1 MNITLT
7 LKRYLP
13 IGLVFLLGAAVLAFS
28 GACSD
33 SVGQD
38 SSLEDRGYA
47 STKRLVSTD
56 WVAKNLNTENVV
68 VIDVSKQEQ
77 YDEGHIPGALSY
89 PTSELQVVNDAGV
102 KGMIPPGGTIAA
114 KLSSLGVS
122 PGDTIIIYDHIK
134 SLWGSRLLWTLLVY
148 GHDDVRLMDGAYGLW
163 VKEGRSVSTDTP
175 STASSSYKFTD
186 KPDTSLIVRLDQVL
200 ADIDDDSSLMVDT
213 RSADEYA
220 GRAVRSARGG
230 HIPESVHLEWTQNVD
245 EDGRF
250 LSADKL
256 EDLYLGS
263 DITDDLVIYTLCQT
277 AVRATHSWFVLS
289 ELLGYDDVA
298 VYDGSWAEWGNIE
311 DTPIDS

>member
-1 MNITLT
+1 MHVTLT

-13 IGLVFLLGAAVLAFS
+13 IGLLFVLGAAILAFS

-33 SVGQD
+33 SVEQD
-38 SSLEDRGYA
+38 TALEDRGYA
-47 STKRLVSTD
+47 SIKRLVTTD
-56 WVAKNLNTENVV
+56 WVAENLDTENVV

-89 PTSELQVVNDAGV
+89 PTSELQVERDGV
-102 KGMIPPGGTIAA
+102 KGLLPDESDIEAY
-114 KLSSLGVS
+114 LSGLGVS
-122 PGDTIIIYDHIK
+122 PDDTIIIYDHIK

-163 VKEGRSVSTDTP
+163 VKEGRSVTTDVP
-175 STASSSYKFTD
+175 SPKSSNYEFSGKAN
-186 KPDTSLIVRLDQVL
+186 KSLIVGIDQVL
-200 ADIDDDSSLMVDT
+200 DNIGDDDSLVVDT

-220 GRAVRSARGG
+220 GRDVRAARGG

-256 EDLYLGS
+256 KELYLGS
-263 DITDDLVIYTLCQT
+263 DITGDLAIYTLCQT
-277 AVRATHSWFVLS
+277 AVRATHSWFVLA

-298 VYDGSWAEWGNIE
+298 VYDGSWTEWGNIE

>member
-89 PTSELQVVNDAGV
+89 PTS
-102 KGMIPPGGTIAA
+102 
-114 KLSSLGVS
+114 
-122 PGDTIIIYDHIK
+122 
-134 SLWGSRLLWTLLVY
+134 
-148 GHDDVRLMDGAYGLW
+148 
-163 VKEGRSVSTDTP
+163 
-175 STASSSYKFTD
+175 
-186 KPDTSLIVRLDQVL
+186 
-200 ADIDDDSSLMVDT
+200 DSK
-213 RSADEYA
+213 
-220 GRAVRSARGG
+220 
-230 HIPESVHLEWTQNVD
+230 W
-245 EDGRF
+245 
-250 LSADKL
+250 
-256 EDLYLGS
+256 
-263 DITDDLVIYTLCQT
+263 
-277 AVRATHSWFVLS
+277 
-289 ELLGYDDVA
+289 
-298 VYDGSWAEWGNIE
+298 
-311 DTPIDS
+311 